1 MVAWLACT
9 FPRSKAGPSPTAGT
23 PSQGLG
29 TGGAGVC
36 LGHLLVLPGVT
47 GCPEWFS
54 NVRLG
59 LLLPKAAFTQPE
71 SAAQSHGF

>member
-36 LGHLLVLPGVT
+36 LGHLLV
-47 GCPEWFS
+47 
-54 NVRLG
+54 
-59 LLLPKAAFTQPE
+59 AAWGDWL
-71 SAAQSHGF
+71 S